1 MYPEKRYNKKISGD
15 VFFFQNL
22 ATKVTTQFTKFGHTS
37 DVKAFGHISNV
48 EATQFGHARNIKAS
62 VK

>member
-1 MYPEKRYNKKISGD
+1 MYPEKIYNQKYRAMY
-15 VFFFQNL
+15 FFLQNL

-48 EATQFGHARNIKAS
+48 EATQFGHASNIKAS